1 MKDVGTIINDV
12 YAGDS
17 SEYFNDVSTKC
28 YDMLRNM
35 RRTKYFT
42 DVKFIINE
50 YADFIR
56 FLMKHCEYVE
66 SANDKL
72 SYNVRYLTDKL
83 ACRENELKLVKN
95 ERNTLSQHSEK
106 VF

>member
-35 RRTKYFT
+35 RRTKYF
-42 DVKFIINE
+42 KCKE
-50 YADFIR
+50 
-56 FLMKHCEYVE
+56 
-66 SANDKL
+66 
-72 SYNVRYLTDKL
+72 
-83 ACRENELKLVKN
+83 
-95 ERNTLSQHSEK
+95 
-106 VF
+106 